1 MAFRGFSVAKMWQR
15 WFGRRDDMR
24 KAPLLRLA
32 IAPRSLGPSWHPA
45 KGPGG
50 RPQLQVLIELEARN
64 VTDRDIRIVRAELE
78 DHRAEETSCT
88 VAALP
93 DGQAQT
99 NGPVPARGE
108 ARIVL
113 MFFLEPQRY
122 RAGEAFADV
131 LSLVDDTGRE
141 HRLKVVMRG
150 R

>member
-15 WFGRRDDMR
+15 WFGRRSGTR
-24 KAPLLRLA
+24 KAPPLRLA

-64 VTDRDIRIVRAELE
+64 VTDRDIRIVRAGLK
-78 DHRAEETSCT
+78 DHRAEQTSCT
-88 VAALP
+88 VASLP
-93 DGQAQT
+93 GGPARP

-108 ARIVL
+108 ARITL
-113 MFFLEPQRY
+113 MFFLESQRY

-131 LSLVDDTGRE
+131 LNLVDDTGRE
-141 HRLKVVMRG
+141 HRLKMVMRG